1 MNENI
6 EVNELIKTR
15 KEKLETLRKN
25 NKDPFKITKFNRTHT
40 SSD

>member
-15 KEKLETLRKN
+15 KEKLETLEI
-25 NKDPFKITKFNRTHT
+25 PEKILV
-40 SSD
+40 